1 MGVTE
6 LPEAR
11 RPLSAYAFNGR
22 LTFAFDPAPPEG
34 SMQLV
39 TIGGGWLG
47 QLRAQRLY
55 ITLTGPDPATVIQ
68 AARELRPIT
77 P

>member
-1 MGVTE
+1 
-6 LPEAR
+6 
-11 RPLSAYAFNGR
+11 
-22 LTFAFDPAPPEG
+22 
-34 SMQLV
+34 MQLV

-77 P
+77 R

>member
-1 MGVTE
+1 VGVTE

-22 LTFAFDPAPPEG
+22 LTFAFDPVPPEG

-77 P
+77 R

>member
-1 MGVTE
+1 
-6 LPEAR
+6 
-11 RPLSAYAFNGR
+11 
-22 LTFAFDPAPPEG
+22 
-34 SMQLV
+34 MQL
-39 TIGGGWLG
+39 TAIGGGWLG

-77 P
+77 R